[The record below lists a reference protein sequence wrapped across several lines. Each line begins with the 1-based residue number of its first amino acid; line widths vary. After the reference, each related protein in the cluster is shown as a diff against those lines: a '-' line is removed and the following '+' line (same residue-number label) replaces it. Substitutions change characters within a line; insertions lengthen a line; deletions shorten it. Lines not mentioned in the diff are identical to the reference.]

1 MDLRPAFPLALAA
14 AALVCACVI
23 VPTRLSPDAFGA
35 QKTYAVVTIATN
47 EEIAQG
53 NKKFSEW
60 LQGYN
65 PARDSRFLLEEVKPL
80 LLERFAHSGHFRLL
94 PERQVL
100 GSNAYRAVPAG
111 NPKFMGVSF
120 HVPEGYRFFADKAA
134 FSALARDLGVDG
146 VVFVKLDF
154 DVLLRN
160 TSAFGHAYL
169 IVHAFDRDGRVV
181 WKDAVYAQSD
191 RAIGHRGGTVIYEEL
206 QPLLIDAT
214 GQAAA
219 AVIAKLDEKL
229 GAGMAGLDWDAERL
243 R

>member
-1 MDLRPAFPLALAA
+1 MTLRPAFPLVLAA

-53 NKKFSEW
+53 NKKLSE
-60 LQGYN
+60 LLKGYN
-65 PARDSRFLLEEVKPL
+65 PARDSRFLLEEAKPL
-80 LLERFAHSGHFRLL
+80 ILERFARSGHFRLL

-111 NPKFMGVSF
+111 KAKFMGVGF

-154 DVLLRN
+154 DVLLN
-160 TSAFGHAYL
+160 NAKAFGQANL
-169 IVHAFDRDGRVV
+169 IVDAFDRDGRVV
-181 WKDAVYAQSD
+181 WKDAVFAQSD
-191 RAIGHRGGTVIYEEL
+191 RAIGHRRGTVIYEEL

-214 GQAAA
+214 GQAAE

-229 GAGMAGLDWDAERL
+229 HAGGSGLDWDAER
-243 R
+243 RR